1 MFPKTKARE
10 IWRLKGKQ
18 NGAVPGTQR
27 LHALLYIQRTKPI
40 EFSVTSRELVTNC
53 LEDSLKVI
61 SPQFLCTIVHL
72 SFVLVNYQAIE
83 IWSS

>member
-1 MFPKTKARE
+1 MELF
-10 IWRLKGKQ
+10 
-18 NGAVPGTQR
+18 PGTQT

-72 SFVLVNYQAIE
+72 SFVLVNYQAME
-83 IWSS
+83 ITSYTVTI

>member
-1 MFPKTKARE
+1 MELF
-10 IWRLKGKQ
+10 
-18 NGAVPGTQR
+18 PGTQT

-61 SPQFLCTIVHL
+61 SPQFFMHNSSLKLCSRQLSSNGNHKLHCNNLIFFIVKVH
-72 SFVLVNYQAIE
+72 I
-83 IWSS
+83 